1 MKATIVF
8 AAMCLAGAVQA
19 QEAPVTHEVE
29 DTFDNVAFA
38 VESAIIGAGL
48 VIDHVSHTGEMLER
62 TRADVGSDKVL
73 FTQADVF
80 TFCSSI
86 VSRQVMEA
94 DLSNVQHCPYGI
106 FVYETPDPAFEAAR
120 AALTEEWN
128 RPAAFVGAGG
138 SIPVAGYFKTILGMD
153 AMLIGFG
160 RDDDQI
166 HSPNEKYD
174 LECFHK
180 GIRSWARVLAR
191 IA

>member
-19 QEAPVTHEVE
+19 QEAPVIHEVE

-106 FVYETPDPAFEAAR
+106 FVYETPEAPGRITVGHR
-120 AALTEEWN
+120 AYDGTMEPVEDLLHGIVVEAL
-128 RPAAFVGAGG
+128 G
-138 SIPVAGYFKTILGMD
+138 
-153 AMLIGFG
+153 
-160 RDDDQI
+160 
-166 HSPNEKYD
+166 
-174 LECFHK
+174 LE
-180 GIRSWARVLAR
+180 
-191 IA
+191 